1 MSRSN
6 ASDSVKGIEC
16 VDLSALSQA
25 QIFILPNSPNIPPNQ
40 PNSAVGALVPNGFTL
55 EGQIF
60 VENSVFNLS
69 IRVNSHRDVDGS
81 NEHGV
86 YFTAGNSGWT
96 SSIKV
101 ENNQV
106 STQQTIQPPWVL
118 NCLLYT
124 SPSPRDGL
132 LSRMPSSA

>member
-1 MSRSN
+1 M
-6 ASDSVKGIEC
+6 
-16 VDLSALSQA
+16 
-25 QIFILPNSPNIPPNQ
+25 
-40 PNSAVGALVPNGFTL
+40 TL

-60 VENSVFNLS
+60 VENIVFNLS
-69 IRVNSHRDVDGS
+69 IRINSHRDADGS

-101 ENNQV
+101 EDNNGV

-118 NCLLYT
+118 KLNYVLPLVF
-124 SPSPRDGL
+124 R
-132 LSRMPSSA
+132 